1 MLSNFCIRKMQQILL
16 ERPIFH
22 NIFQDIPLVIQGS
35 NVLQFFLLDMQLSL
49 FLEYFLKYCIRE
61 HIEIPTDSDFE
72 PGTVLE
78 LVCTEDDTVICT
90 LPESID
96 DTEEWIFNQAEFLEK
111 VREE

>member
-1 MLSNFCIRKMQQILL
+1 MELRHKNRYVVKEEI
-16 ERPIFH
+16 
-22 NIFQDIPLVIQGS
+22 NG
-35 NVLQFFLLDMQLSL
+35 
-49 FLEYFLKYCIRE
+49 E

-111 VREE
+111 VRPE